1 MKNKGFTLVEV
12 LAVIVIIAIIGAI
25 GMISV
30 NTFMGTGEE
39 RYYEALKSDILLAGN
54 DYFQDHR
61 DELPRTNDVNEI
73 PLSDL
78 VSQKYMEPVKDAD
91 GNECTNG
98 KVVVYR
104 EDNQY
109 KYISCLYCNSNITND
124 PRCDMK

>member
-1 MKNKGFTLVEV
+1 MKNKGFTLVEI

-78 VSQKYMEPVKDAD
+78 VSQKYMEPVKDDD

-109 KYISCLYCNSNITND
+109 KYVACLYCKDSIIND
-124 PRCDMK
+124 PR